1 MPQTCIVT
9 DNSAQFPHPKTL
21 GQEHIFTLSVSLH
34 PTVSTFL
41 QTPMMTSLSL
51 PSHQP
56 YPLELS
62 PQVEQEIR
70 HTLLSLSQSY
80 QSILFL
86 LSSGTILPTCQYLED
101 LLRQTPLPVTVD
113 IVDSQTTGFGLGWM
127 VQSCAAQIANGA
139 NFQDIKRYLHYQISH
154 VYTLFYFQSLLPLKH
169 LGILDS
175 DQALIGDLL
184 GIHPLVLLEKGHV
197 LPYQKARSLKNFFDL
212 ILDYAHEFN
221 HIHFIGIHYGSM
233 IAPADRKNILNRMR
247 SAFPKVVIDSQAF
260 NHPLNVALGPQTMSV
275 IFVERY

>member
-9 DNSAQFPHPKTL
+9 DNSAQFPYQKPL
-21 GQEHIFTLSVSLH
+21 GQEHIFTLSASLNS
-34 PTVSTFL
+34 PFASFL
-41 QTPMMTSLSL
+41 PNPSMANLAL
-51 PSHQP
+51 PSYQP
-56 YPLELS
+56 RPLELS
-62 PQVEQEIR
+62 PHIEQEIR

-86 LSSGTILPTCQYLED
+86 VSSGTILPTCQYLEG
-101 LLRQTPLPVTVD
+101 LLRQIPLPVTVD

-139 NFQDIKRYLHYQISH
+139 SFQDVKRYLHNQISH

-184 GIHPLVLLEKGHV
+184 GIHPLVLLEKGHI
-197 LPYQKARSLKNFFDL
+197 LPYQKARSMKNFFDL

-233 IAPADRKNILNRMR
+233 IALADRKNILNRMR

-260 NHPLNVALGPQTMSV
+260 NHPLNIALGPQTMSV
-275 IFVERY
+275 IFIERY